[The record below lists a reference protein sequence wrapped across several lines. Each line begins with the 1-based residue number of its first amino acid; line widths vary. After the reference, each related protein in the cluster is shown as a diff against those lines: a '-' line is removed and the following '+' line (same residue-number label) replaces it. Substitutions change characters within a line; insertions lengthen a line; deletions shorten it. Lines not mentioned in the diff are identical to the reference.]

1 MTDEL
6 DQAAIGEPEAA
17 EAFGGEVSEFDS
29 ADASVSASSIKVL
42 GVTLEDAE
50 DAAEWAWRHTLGH
63 KKDVEPGGISL
74 DIEEHEETST
84 RSSSVSQDDPP
95 PPPPPA
101 EHPAQPAHHAPE
113 HHAPEHTQHPAGSST
128 ETP

>member
-6 DQAAIGEPEAA
+6 DQTAIGEPEPADGIA
-17 EAFGGEVSEFDS
+17 DEVSGFEFN
-29 ADASVSASSIKVL
+29 DATVSASTTRIA
-42 GVTLEDAE
+42 GVSLEDAE
-50 DAAEWAWRHTLGH
+50 DAAEWVWRHTLGH
-63 KKDVEPGGISL
+63 KKDVEPGGVSL

-101 EHPAQPAHHAPE
+101 EHPEHHPHE
-113 HHAPEHTQHPAGSST
+113 HHAPEHTQPPARSST
-128 ETP
+128 EP